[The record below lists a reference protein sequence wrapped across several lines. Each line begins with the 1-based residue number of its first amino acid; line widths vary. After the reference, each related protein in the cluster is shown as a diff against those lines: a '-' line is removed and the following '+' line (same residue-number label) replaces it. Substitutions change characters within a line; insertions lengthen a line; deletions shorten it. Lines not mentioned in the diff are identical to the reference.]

1 MRIFNQPPWPP
12 YDTLFFLV
20 SDLTIQM
27 FHARSKVV
35 IAPSHKAQEPTAEE
49 WAAAAEY
56 TLTLSLPEGWEQ
68 HGKQTTELTL
78 AIDYSGDA
86 ARIYY
91 NDRRCIVGSLKS

>member
-1 MRIFNQPPWPP
+1 MP
-12 YDTLFFLV
+12 
-20 SDLTIQM
+20 
-27 FHARSKVV
+27 

-56 TLTLSLPEGWEQ
+56 TLTLSLPEGWEH
-68 HGKQTTELTL
+68 HGNQTTELTL

-91 NDRRCIVGSLKS
+91 NDRTCIIAGLRQFELRRPARSILAGALCLVTTC